1 MAHMLDMTTGKAGMA
16 YRGEVPWHGLG
27 VSMEPN
33 ADLAEWR
40 KNAGLDW
47 TACKADIGYDANI
60 IHANGSKLT
69 DRVLFDSRKV
79 LYRDDTGGG
88 LGIVGDGFQI
98 VQPAEVSE
106 FFREL
111 CDHQGFEMET
121 MGSLKDGRVIWALA
135 KTGDSFRLMGQDEV
149 KGYVLLST
157 SFDGSMATQA
167 KWTSVRV
174 VCNNTLQMSQK
185 DAAAISV
192 THRSKF
198 DAAVAKERLGLATT
212 WTQFRD
218 NAEQM
223 AETKVTPEQSV
234 EFFAE
239 VYHKMKLKETTLTD
253 AQDKTLEKTIKRLT
267 AQYLNAPGAGLKS
280 ADGTVWGLVNAV
292 THDID
297 FERRSHT
304 QDTRLTSAWFGD
316 GENVKQRAWEAAKEL
331 LAA

>member
-1 MAHMLDMTTGKAGMA
+1 MAHLIDLTKGKGIAYAG
-16 YRGEVPWHGLG
+16 ETPWHGLG

-40 KNAGLDW
+40 KEAGLDW
-47 TACKADIGYDANI
+47 TARKADIGFDAQI
-60 IHANGSKLT
+60 ILPNGNKAT
-69 DRVLFDSRKV
+69 DRINFDGRKV

-88 LGIVGDGFQI
+88 LGLVGDNFQI
-98 VQPAEVSE
+98 VQPAEVAE
-106 FFREL
+106 FFRDL
-111 CDHQGFEMET
+111 CDHQGFQMET

-135 KTGDSFRLMGQDEV
+135 KTGDEFRLKGTDAV

-174 VCNNTLQMSQK
+174 VCNNTLQLSAADK
-185 DAAAISV
+185 AAISV

-198 DAAVAKERLGLATT
+198 DAAIAKERLGLTT
-212 WTQFRD
+212 AWTDFRD

-223 AETKVTPEQSV
+223 AETGVNPQQTV
-234 EFFAE
+234 EFFAQ
-239 VYHKMKLKETTLTD
+239 VYHGMKLKETTLTD
-253 AQDKTLEKTIKRLT
+253 AQDKSLEKTIKRLT
-267 AQYLNAPGAGLKS
+267 DQYLNSPGATMPS
-280 ADGTVWGLVNAV
+280 ARGTVWGLVNAV

-304 QDTRLTSAWFGD
+304 QDTRLTSAWYGD
-316 GENVKQRAWEAAKEL
+316 GANVKAAAWEAAKEL
-331 LAA
+331 LVA

>member
-1 MAHMLDMTTGKAGMA
+1 MSHMIDMSNNRANMA
-16 YRGEVPWHGLG
+16 YRGETPWHGLG

-33 ADLAEWR
+33 ADLAMWR
-40 KNAGLDW
+40 KEAGLDW
-47 TACKADIGYDANI
+47 TAKKADIGFGAEVQDVNRTCLLRTVYED
-60 IHANGSKLT
+60 
-69 DRVLFDSRKV
+69 RKV
-79 LYRDDTGGG
+79 LYRDDTGAG
-88 LGIVGDGFQI
+88 LGIVGNGFQI

-106 FFREL
+106 FFHDL

-121 MGSLKDGRVIWALA
+121 MGSLKGGAVIWALA
-135 KTGDSFRLMGQDEV
+135 KTGDAFRLKGQDEV

-157 SFDGSMATQA
+157 SFDGSRRTEA

-174 VCNNTLQMSQK
+174 VCNNTLQFSDS
-185 DAAAISV
+185 DAPSIAV

-198 DAAVAKERLGLATT
+198 DAAVAKERLGLSTA

-223 AETKVTPEQSV
+223 AETAVTPEQTV
-234 EFFAE
+234 EFFAN
-239 VYHKMKLKETTLTD
+239 VYHGLKLKETTLTD
-253 AQDKTLEKTIKRLT
+253 AQDKSLEKTVKRLT
-267 AQYLNAPGAGLKS
+267 EQYLNAPGAKLKS

-304 QDTRLTSAWFGD
+304 QDTRLTSAWYGD
-316 GENVKQRAWEAAKEL
+316 GAKVKDRAWSAAKEL